1 MFLTEKE
8 SKEKKCVIGLRSIDL
23 TYNCLGSRCMAWRFQ
38 GSNSKKGFC
47 GLAGVPLSNMVI
59 NKDFISEQKE
69 KKSIIKIPCFKC
81 KYWVEK
87 KDDFGIC
94 SNPKRDLFILKEDNY
109 ETSYDMS
116 CVGAKPKIEKLD

>member
-69 KKSIIKIPCFKC
+69 KKSQPNINVRNWIKRL
-81 KYWVEK
+81 EE
-87 KDDFGIC
+87 
-94 SNPKRDLFILKEDNY
+94 RER
-109 ETSYDMS
+109 T
-116 CVGAKPKIEKLD
+116 